1 MSDLSFSKQAIIDYS
16 TLKNHIVTNQGVFIL
31 VNKEEREVMRIMNTI
46 ESVEKEIDNIQGHKR
61 GTFYFDIVVINEIE
75 EKLPYC

>member
-16 TLKNHIVTNQGVFIL
+16 TLKKIVPANQNIFIL
-31 VNKEEREVMRIMNTI
+31 VNKEERQCMRIMNTI
-46 ESVEKEIDNIQGHKR
+46 ESVEREIDNIQGHKR
-61 GTFYFDIVVINEIE
+61 GTFYFDIVGFSEIA

>member
-16 TLKNHIVTNQGVFIL
+16 TLKKIVSVNQNIFIL
-31 VNKEEREVMRIMNTI
+31 VNKEERQCMRIMNTI

-61 GTFYFDIVVINEIE
+61 GTFYFDIVGFNEIE

>member
-16 TLKNHIVTNQGVFIL
+16 TLKNHIATNQGVFIL

-46 ESVEKEIDNIQGHKR
+46 ESVEKEIDNIQGHKI
-61 GTFYFDIVVINEIE
+61 GTFYFDIVGMNEIK